1 MGVQSEMV
9 YAAPP
14 TSAPLQT
21 EMVHAAP
28 APVQEIAIAAAPQS
42 EVVGASLMELV
53 FGSAAPAIEGPVQTE
68 VVYEAP
74 PMETEMVY
82 AAPPIPDVAVET
94 VPIVP
99 RSPEFVSVEGVTVV
113 QATPVSD
120 LVANAIYATPVTAER
135 ATQQNVVQ
143 VEFRDR
149 VRQAVAEGQD
159 SFVISTEE
167 AMKMLEVTSVA
178 TPPLVVKKSGKEMG
192 CC

>member
-1 MGVQSEMV
+1 MG
-9 YAAPP
+9 APP

-53 FGSAAPAIEGPVQTE
+53 FGSAAPAIEGPVQ
-68 VVYEAP
+68 
-74 PMETEMVY
+74 TEMVY

-135 ATQQNVVQ
+135 VTQQNVVQ